1 MGIKKWKDGTK
12 FLGEFK
18 NEQANGWGILYNYD
32 KEIFKCFFVD
42 NKVKGFGEYI
52 HKNGNINIGY
62 FKSDLQYGIGY
73 ESMGGNCEYFG
84 EFKNGKKMELVHIN
98 GLMTLVM

>member
-1 MGIKKWKDGTK
+1 M
-12 FLGEFK
+12 
-18 NEQANGWGILYNYD
+18 
-32 KEIFKCFFVD
+32 
-42 NKVKGFGEYI
+42 KGFGEYI

-84 EFKNGKKMELVHIN
+84 EFKNGKKN
-98 GLMTLVM
+98 GIGTYKWIDDTCYVGGVKNNLFDF